1 MADRTAIGVDVGG
14 TSIKFGLVR
23 GDGHL
28 LRTASAPTHADSGP
42 DAVLGRIAQGIAD
55 MLNDAGDDVAAIGV
69 GVPGVIN
76 NRGEISY
83 PPNFPGWEIVPV
95 AERLRPL
102 IVTDLPI
109 VVENDANVAAYAEL
123 FGGVDSMERDFLF
136 ITLGTGVGGCII
148 SDGAI
153 WRGAQGGAGEIG
165 HTTIDMN
172 GQLCNCGARGC
183 VEAYLGQRY
192 MTTLAEAR
200 LQRFPESS
208 LHEMIRNGST
218 LEPKLIDEAAR
229 SGDSFAREFLAEMGT
244 ILGAALAS
252 AMNACDLH
260 LAVVG
265 GGLARSEEFLLEPA
279 RHSLRTRVLKS
290 IAHDVDLRPAR
301 FGNEAGMIGAAML
314 GLNSIST

>member
-1 MADRTAIGVDVGG
+1 MGDRLAIGVDVGG

-23 GDGHL
+23 GDGQL
-28 LRTASAPTHADSGP
+28 LRTESSPTHADGGP
-42 DAVLGRIAQGIAD
+42 DAVLGRIAQGITD
-55 MLNDAGDDVAAIGV
+55 MLKDAGDDVAAIGL

-76 NRGEISY
+76 NRGEIAY

-102 IVTDLPI
+102 IATDLPLA
-109 VVENDANVAAYAEL
+109 VENDANVAAYAEL
-123 FGGVDSMERDFLF
+123 FGGVDSTERDFLF

-148 SDGAI
+148 SNGAI

-165 HTTIDMN
+165 HITIDMN
-172 GQLCNCGARGC
+172 GQLCNCGSRGC

-192 MTTLAEAR
+192 MTALAEAR

-208 LHEMIRNGST
+208 LHDMIRGGSE

-229 SGDSFAREFLAEMGT
+229 GGDSFARGFLAEMGT

-265 GGLARSEEFLLEPA
+265 GGLSKSGEFLLEPA
-279 RHSLRTRVLKS
+279 RHSLRARVLKS
-290 IAHDVDLRPAR
+290 IVGDVDLRPAR

-314 GLNSIST
+314 GLKG

>member
-1 MADRTAIGVDVGG
+1 MADRLAVGVDVGG
-14 TSIKFGLVR
+14 TTIKFGLVHE
-23 GDGHL
+23 DGRL
-28 LRTASAPTHADSGP
+28 LHHTSVPTLADAGP
-42 DAVLGRIAQGIAD
+42 DIVLERIAHGVKAMIKDTGDEVAGIG
-55 MLNDAGDDVAAIGV
+55 L

-95 AERLRPL
+95 EERLRPL
-102 IVTDLPI
+102 IATRLPI
-109 VVENDANVAAYAEL
+109 AVENDANVAAYAEL
-123 FGGVDSMERDFLF
+123 FGEKDSIERDFLF

-153 WRGAQGGAGEIG
+153 WRGANGGAGEIG

-192 MTTLAEAR
+192 MTALAAAR
-200 LQRFPESS
+200 LQRHPQS
-208 LHEMIRNGST
+208 LLHGMLSDGRE
-218 LEPKLIDEAAR
+218 LEPKLLDEAAR
-229 SGDSFAREFLAEMGT
+229 NGDQFARDFLSEMGT

-260 LAVVG
+260 LAIVG
-265 GGLARSEEFLLEPA
+265 GGMARSEEFLLEPA
-279 RHSLRTRVLKS
+279 RRSLRTRVLKS
-290 IAHDVDLRPAR
+290 IAGDVRLRPAR

-314 GLNSIST
+314 ALQTR